1 MTESN
6 AKTLADQ
13 VVQYLD
19 RTHTSIQEL
28 ADRIDYSRST
38 LSRYLSG
45 KYDTAASELEGRLAE
60 FLAAHGQA
68 PAPEAQEAP
77 QQVRLAI
84 PARRGGGLYQSLDAQ
99 RIVGLCSTCQEDG
112 LLGLITGKPGY
123 GKTYALQSYAKMP
136 KVLYLECDETMGQ
149 KDFVGALERRLGIP
163 RHGSSVCARTDAMV
177 DFFRAAPGYL
187 LIVDEAD
194 KLISKSTIKKME
206 ILRKLYDRAGLGIV
220 IAGEPILEVLI
231 RNFDGRFANRL
242 DMRVELQGLTSA
254 DVDGYVDGYDMTPE
268 ALAELKVRAYAK
280 STSCFRLLNRT
291 LNNVDRLLAQR
302 GETTV
307 TLPMIREA
315 SAMMLL

>member
-1 MTESN
+1 MTVTACK

-13 VVQYLD
+13 VGEYLES
-19 RTHTSIQEL
+19 THTSIQDL
-28 ADRIDYSRST
+28 AGRIGYSRST

-45 KYDTAASELEGRLAE
+45 KYEATSSDLEDGLKA
-60 FLAAHGQA
+60 FLAAHG
-68 PAPEAQEAP
+68 PAPEADTP
-77 QQVRLAI
+77 QPARPAA
-84 PARRGGGLYQSLDAQ
+84 PARRDGGLYQSLDAQ
-99 RIVGLCSTCQEDG
+99 RIVGLCTACQEDG

-177 DFFRAAPGYL
+177 DFFRSAPGYL

-242 DMRVELQGLTSA
+242 DMRVELQGLTGK
-254 DVDGYVDGYDMTPE
+254 DVEGYVQGYDMTPE

-307 TLPMIREA
+307 TLPMIHEA